1 MLHTSQE
8 VRPVAPVPCRN
19 LKRFMHYCGRW
30 EAHEASHL
38 LEEKLQAA
46 TQARIAR
53 LEDTELE
60 LKDWSWLLAVRQRG
74 CPPCRCTLALIW
86 G

>member
-1 MLHTSQE
+1 M
-8 VRPVAPVPCRN
+8 VRPGAPVPCRN

-46 TQARIAR
+46 TQAKIAT

-60 LKDWSWLLAVRQRG
+60 LKDWSWLLAVRQRV
-74 CPPCRCTLALIW
+74 CTVQCTLAVMW